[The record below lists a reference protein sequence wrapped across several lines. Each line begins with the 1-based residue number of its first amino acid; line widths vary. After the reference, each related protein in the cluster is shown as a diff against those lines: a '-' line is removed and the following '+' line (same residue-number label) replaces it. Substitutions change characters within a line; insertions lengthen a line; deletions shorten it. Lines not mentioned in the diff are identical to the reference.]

1 MGEEIKHIE
10 ISFNSEWFQSCYS
23 VYVLTITHS
32 GNEYFY
38 IGQTGDRKHVSA
50 RSPFYRLM
58 GHYSPYQGTDTQL
71 VMGLIKHNLI
81 HKPEDKSLRVCL
93 EDAFYNKHITVK
105 ADYFKIIDFDE
116 LDHPNKRKLAEKV
129 EQLLIDHFKIK
140 RKELFNNISESLI
153 QKAKMDEEAVRVFD
167 KIIEKVSL

>member
-1 MGEEIKHIE
+1 MREEIKHIE

-23 VYVLTITHS
+23 VYVLTIKHK
-32 GNEYFY
+32 GNEYYY

-71 VMGLIKHNLI
+71 VKGLLKHNII
-81 HKPEDKSLRVCL
+81 HKLEGKSLRVCL
-93 EDAFYNKHITVK
+93 EDAFYKKHITVK

-116 LDHPNKRKLAEKV
+116 LDHPYKRKLAERV
-129 EQLLIDHFKIK
+129 EQLLISHFGEMGKV
-140 RKELFNNISESLI
+140 LFNSISEPLI
-153 QKAKMDEEAVRVFD
+153 KKAKEDEVAMRIFNEISENFN
-167 KIIEKVSL
+167 